1 MPATEGSISVEHPL
15 NHGDKDRAVPAA
27 EHQKKQEMVQ
37 DKGNEAL
44 LVHPVVESIGAHM
57 RIFLQSLPKMP
68 FDPSQEG
75 MHARSSLLGRTSARG
90 EGETMQRGEAGVC
103 LHSPGGMAE
112 ELLCGSSEAIAFP
125 PQAVKIED
133 V

>member
-1 MPATEGSISVEHPL
+1 MC
-15 NHGDKDRAVPAA
+15 
-27 EHQKKQEMVQ
+27 
-37 DKGNEAL
+37 
-44 LVHPVVESIGAHM
+44 
-57 RIFLQSLPKMP
+57 IFLQSLPKMP
-68 FDPSQEG
+68 FDLSQEG
-75 MHARSSLLGRTSARG
+75 MHARSSLLGRTSSKG
-90 EGETMQRGEAGVC
+90 EGKAMQCREAGVC